1 MNLVQVSRK
10 ELNMPLKSSVVALLY
25 FRVQFANSV
34 AGLPMDNYVYTDD
47 LVAFSRGRRG
57 FVVIGEA
64 KGERF
69 YTG

>member
-1 MNLVQVSRK
+1 
-10 ELNMPLKSSVVALLY
+10 
-25 FRVQFANSV
+25 
-34 AGLPMDNYVYTDD
+34 MDNYVYTDD